1 MSSLAYE
8 RVCVLYN
15 IAAMQSQVGA
25 AAAVR
30 FSDSDEEM
38 KNAAK
43 LYQVM
48 HLVYTFSLYCIIV

>member
-1 MSSLAYE
+1 MKQFQIFIAVSSLAYE

-25 AAAVR
+25 AASVR
-30 FSDSDEEM
+30 FTDSDEEL

-43 LYQVM
+43 LFQV
-48 HLVYTFSLYCIIV
+48 